1 MVGVACSVR
10 PITPRVTV
18 TPPSVNRLM
27 PVAGS
32 SVRPSSVRTVLAAR
46 KPNRAPM
53 KGWLIWQGWRAVN
66 FSQPP
71 CCRRSSSRQPRSNS
85 WLPTA
90 LKSICMAL
98 TASMVG
104 SSRNSDD
111 SSGDAPTMSPAET
124 TAWCGPRALSAAMA
138 LAK

>member
-1 MVGVACSVR
+1 M
-10 PITPRVTV
+10 VTV
-18 TPPSVNRLM
+18 TPPSVNRLS
-27 PVAGS
+27 PVAGRR
-32 SVRPSSVRTVLAAR
+32 VRPSSRSVLAASR
-46 KPNRAPM
+46 PNWAPSNGLLM
-53 KGWLIWQGWRAVN
+53 RQGSREVN

-71 CCRRSSSRQPRSNS
+71 FCRRSSSRQPRSNS

-90 LKSICMAL
+90 LKSICMRL

-111 SSGDAPTMSPAET
+111 TSGEAPTMSPADT
-124 TAWCGPRALSAAMA
+124 TAWCGDWALRAAMA